1 MSSGKPPADSTEGD
15 LLDVN
20 VWLALAIDEHPHHRA
35 ALKYWSGH
43 AHIRKLFCRHSA
55 MGFVR
60 LLTQPR
66 LMAEG
71 ALELTEAWT
80 LYERYV
86 SMPRVALLPEPDG
99 VDAQLSEFV
108 AKRLPARLLTD
119 AYLASVS
126 ACAGL
131 RLVTFDKDFERFA
144 GLALFR
150 LSANQ

>member
-1 MSSGKPPADSTEGD
+1 MSSGKPPAESTAGD

-20 VWLALAIDEHPHHRA
+20 VWLALAIDEHPHHPA
-35 ALKYWSGH
+35 ALRYWSGN
-43 AHIRKLFCRHSA
+43 ANIRKLFCRLSA

-71 ALELTEAWT
+71 ALDLAEAWT

-99 VDAQLSEFV
+99 VDAQLSGFV

>member
-1 MSSGKPPADSTEGD
+1 MSSGKPPADSTSGD

-43 AHIRKLFCRHSA
+43 AHIRKLFCRPSA

-60 LLTQPR
+60 LLTQPK
-66 LMAEG
+66 LMG
-71 ALELTEAWT
+71 DSALELAEAWR
-80 LYERYV
+80 LYESYV
-86 SMPRVALLPEPDG
+86 SMPHVALMNDPDG
-99 VDAQLSEFV
+99 VDVQLSGFI
-108 AKRLPARLLTD
+108 AKQLPARLLTD
-119 AYLASVS
+119 AYLASVG

-144 GLALFR
+144 GLTCLR

>member
-1 MSSGKPPADSTEGD
+1 MSSSKPPAESTSGD

-43 AHIRKLFCRHSA
+43 AHIRKLFCRLSA

-60 LLTQPR
+60 LLTQPK
-66 LMAEG
+66 LMG
-71 ALELTEAWT
+71 DSALELAEAWR
-80 LYERYV
+80 LYESYV
-86 SMPRVALLPEPDG
+86 SMPRVALMNEPDG
-99 VDAQLSEFV
+99 VDVLLSGFI

-119 AYLASVS
+119 AYLASVG

-131 RLVTFDKDFERFA
+131 RLVTFDRDFERFA
-144 GLALFR
+144 GLACFR